1 MQTIG
6 TTFKKIREERNLLL
20 EDITKRT
27 GISKAVLSRIE
38 NGKRLPTR
46 EQVNQLCKYYKTEK
60 NEIIVQWLS
69 DKLLYEVKDEDF
81 ALQAMQIAEDKI
93 KYGTSSNGQTN
104 DFVLS
109 LNEHK
114 QKRKI
119 NDFVNKVVQGDCL
132 EVMQSIPNKSIDM
145 ILCDLPYGTTQNKWD
160 SVIDLQKLWAEY
172 ERIIKDNG
180 AIVLT
185 SQGIF
190 TAKLILSNEKLFK
203 YKITWIKS
211 KSTNFLNAK
220 KQPLRKHEDICIFY
234 KKQPTYNPQM
244 TEGEAYDKGI
254 RKDQYTGSYGDF
266 KPKHVKSNGERY
278 PNDIV
283 FYEEQN
289 LDDFVYIKTAEAE
302 GTVYHPTQKPIEL
315 GRYLI
320 RTYTNPGDIVLDNA
334 CGSGSFLLSAILEN
348 RNFIGIEKKRPIL
361 MDEILRALPASANTR
376 KQRTNGSGFP
386 FQSFCAMPQEVNAT
400 KRISTSIPNAKCS
413 IKWKAIKN

>member
-1 MQTIG
+1 MQVA
-6 TTFKKIREERNLLL
+6 EE
-20 EDITKRT
+20 
-27 GISKAVLSRIE
+27 
-38 NGKRLPTR
+38 
-46 EQVNQLCKYYKTEK
+46 
-60 NEIIVQWLS
+60 
-69 DKLLYEVKDEDF
+69 
-81 ALQAMQIAEDKI
+81 KI
-93 KYGTSSNGQTN
+93 KYGTNANVQTN
-104 DFVLS
+104 SFILS
-109 LNEHK
+109 LNGHK

-119 NDFVNKVVQGDCL
+119 NDFVNKVVKGDCL

-348 RNFIGIEKKRPIL
+348 RNFIGIEKNEDVLLHKVKPTDYIKVCTDRIG
-361 MDEILRALPASANTR
+361 EILKR
-376 KQRTNGSGFP
+376 KEIEETTLQLFKEPVAEYHTMNY
-386 FQSFCAMPQEVNAT
+386 N
-400 KRISTSIPNAKCS
+400 I
-413 IKWKAIKN
+413 